1 MWVVF
6 EKASLLISECSPRFR
21 QTFASRWVEGG
32 GHVDP
37 ENLCVLVDF
46 DHKTAD
52 INHLYIKLAKK
63 KLAVLATMFSV
74 VDSEA
79 VKL

>member
-1 MWVVF
+1 MQSTVSTDVWGSGDVG
-6 EKASLLISECSPRFR
+6 
-21 QTFASRWVEGG
+21 GG

-63 KLAVLATMFSV
+63 KKLAVLATMFSI

-79 VKL
+79 VK